1 MVCGRFSHRIYV
13 AYSITQHCSTNCFL
27 LLLVLMVCGRF
38 SHRIYVAYST
48 VYTLG
53 TLLSMQE
60 RLIMA
65 LVQFNVC
72 VRKLRLIPEGKYT
85 FTIYSSE
92 QVMGIKYRYMWILK
106 RS

>member
-1 MVCGRFSHRIYV
+1 
-13 AYSITQHCSTNCFL
+13 
-27 LLLVLMVCGRF
+27 MVCGRF

-65 LVQFNVC
+65 LV
-72 VRKLRLIPEGKYT
+72 
-85 FTIYSSE
+85 
-92 QVMGIKYRYMWILK
+92 
-106 RS
+106 

>member
-1 MVCGRFSHRIYV
+1 
-13 AYSITQHCSTNCFL
+13 
-27 LLLVLMVCGRF
+27 MVCGRF

-65 LVQFNVC
+65 LD
-72 VRKLRLIPEGKYT
+72 
-85 FTIYSSE
+85 
-92 QVMGIKYRYMWILK
+92 
-106 RS
+106 